1 MGRVLI
7 WLGELVRRR
16 GTRYGLNT
24 ALALMLFL
32 AIVVVVEALAIRH
45 NVRVDLT
52 QGRRHS
58 LSDQSIKLLRSLEK
72 EVHAVAFYQT
82 DEPGKAAAQDL
93 LAQYAQISP
102 KFRCELVDPDRH
114 PGMSRRYG
122 ITAPATVVLESGGKE
137 EKFQGA
143 EEEKITN
150 ALVKLLRTEKRVLY
164 FLTGH
169 GEAGL
174 DSAGRQ
180 GLSQVKQ
187 ALTEVEYEVKPLLL
201 LREREVPKD
210 AAVLVIAG
218 PQSELLP
225 TELQLIEAY
234 VERGGKLLVLLDP
247 FTAAGLTDLLKK
259 DGIVM
264 GKDIIVDRLSRA
276 FGGDYLLPVVTQY
289 EPHPI
294 TQDFTLASFFPF
306 ARTVDAAKELPAG
319 ITVQVLGW
327 TSSGSWAETDKAALD
342 RGEAGYDEGKDRQG
356 PVPIGAVATI
366 EVTTD
371 DGSTEASTV
380 SSAEPLAEVRRPM
393 TEAPK
398 TEKTV
403 NGEPST
409 VNQKKGRI
417 VAYGTSAFMQNNY
430 VNLAGNR
437 DLFLNSVSWLA
448 EEEQLIAIRPRQAKF
463 RPLVLTANQARL
475 AFWGILVLP
484 PLAMIGTWVVVFLRR
499 RRSA

>member
-1 MGRVLI
+1 MEG
-7 WLGELVRRR
+7 VRQLLTRR
-16 GTRYGLNT
+16 GARYGLNT

-52 QGRRHS
+52 EGRRHS
-58 LSDQSIKLLRSLEK
+58 LSDQSIRLVRSLEK
-72 EVHAVAFYQT
+72 DVHAIAFYRT
-82 DEPGKAAAQDL
+82 DEPGRAAAQDIL
-93 LAQYAQISP
+93 TQYAQVSP
-102 KFRCELVDPDRH
+102 KFRFELVDPDRH

-122 ITAPATVVLESGGKE
+122 IAAPTTVVLESGGKE

-150 ALVKLLRTEKRVLY
+150 ALVKLLRTKKRVLY
-164 FLTGH
+164 FLAGH
-169 GEAGL
+169 GEAAL
-174 DSAGRQ
+174 DSAGRH

-187 ALTEVEYEVKPLLL
+187 ALSEVEYEVKPLLL
-201 LREREVPKD
+201 LREREIPND

-234 VERGGKLLVLLDP
+234 VKRGGNLLVLLDP
-247 FTAAGLTDLLKK
+247 FTAPGLTDLLKK
-259 DGIVM
+259 YGIVM
-264 GKDIIVDRLSRA
+264 GKDIIVDRLSRV

-294 TQDFTLASFFPF
+294 TNEFTKDVVLATILPY
-306 ARTVDAAKELPAG
+306 ARTVDAVAEPQKG
-319 ITVQVLGW
+319 ITVQVLVR
-327 TSSGSWAETDKAALD
+327 TSSESWAETDKAALD
-342 RGEAGYDEGKDRQG
+342 RGEAKFDEGQDRRG
-356 PVPIGAVATI
+356 PLPVGALATV

-371 DGSTEASTV
+371 DG
-380 SSAEPLAEVRRPM
+380 RPM
-393 TEAPK
+393 TDGGKP
-398 TEKTV
+398 EKTV
-403 NGEPST
+403 NGERST
-409 VNQKKGRI
+409 VIGKKGRI

-437 DLFLNSVSWLA
+437 DLFLNSVGWLA
-448 EEEQLIAIRPRQAKF
+448 EEEHLIAIRPRQAKF
-463 RPLVLTANQARL
+463 TPLVLTANQARL

-484 PLAMIGTWVVVFLRR
+484 PLAMISTWLVVFLRR

>member
-7 WLGELVRRR
+7 WLGEFVRRR

-58 LSDQSIKLLRSLEK
+58 LSDQSIKLLRSLEN
-72 EVHAVAFYQT
+72 EVHAVAFYRT

-102 KFRCELVDPDRH
+102 KFRFELVDPDRH
-114 PGMSRRYG
+114 PALARRYG
-122 ITAPATVVLESGGKE
+122 IATYGTVVLESGGKE
-137 EKFQGA
+137 QKFQGA

-174 DSAGRQ
+174 DSAARQ
-180 GLSQVKQ
+180 GLSQAKQ

-201 LREREVPKD
+201 LREREVPND

-234 VERGGKLLVLLDP
+234 VKRGGKLLVLLDP

-259 DGIVM
+259 YGILM

-294 TQDFTLASFFPF
+294 TIEFTKDVILATILPY
-306 ARTVDAAKELPAG
+306 ARTVDAVAGPPTG
-319 ITVQVLGW
+319 ITVQVLIR
-327 TSSGSWAETDKAALD
+327 TSSESWAETDKAALD

-356 PVPIGAVATI
+356 PVPVGAVATV
-366 EVTTD
+366 EVGAQERGLRTEVSKTQETG
-371 DGSTEASTV
+371 DG
-380 SSAEPLAEVRRPM
+380 RPG
-393 TEAPK
+393 T
-398 TEKTV
+398 
-403 NGEPST
+403 GDR
-409 VNQKKGRI
+409 KGRI
-417 VAYGTSAFMQNNY
+417 VAYGTAAFIQNNY
-430 VNLAGNR
+430 LGLAGNR

>member
-1 MGRVLI
+1 MSQMLL
-7 WLGELVRRR
+7 WLRELVRRR

-32 AIVVVVEALAIRH
+32 AVVVVVEALAIRH

-52 QGRRHS
+52 EGRRHS

-72 EVHAVAFYQT
+72 EVHAVAFYRT

-102 KFRCELVDPDRH
+102 KFRFELVDPDRH
-114 PGMSRRYG
+114 PALARRYG
-122 ITAPATVVLESGGKE
+122 IATYGTVVLESGGKE
-137 EKFQGA
+137 QKFQGA

-150 ALVKLLRTEKRVLY
+150 ALVKLLRKEKRVLY

-174 DSAGRQ
+174 DSAARQ
-180 GLSQVKQ
+180 GLSQAKL

-201 LREREVPKD
+201 LREQEVPKD

-225 TELQLIEAY
+225 TELQLIEVY
-234 VERGGKLLVLLDP
+234 IKRGGKLLVLLDP
-247 FTAAGLTDLLKK
+247 FTATGLTDLLKK
-259 DGIVM
+259 YGLVM

-306 ARTVDAAKELPAG
+306 ARTVDAAKELSAG
-319 ITVQVLGW
+319 ITVQVLGR

-371 DGSTEASTV
+371 DG
-380 SSAEPLAEVRRPM
+380 RP
-393 TEAPK
+393 TTDGGKP
-398 TEKTV
+398 EKTV
-403 NGEPST
+403 NGERSS
-409 VNQKKGRI
+409 VIGKKGRI
-417 VAYGTSAFMQNNY
+417 VAYGTAAFIQNNY
-430 VNLAGNR
+430 LGLSGNR
-437 DLFLNSVSWLA
+437 NLFLNSISWLA
-448 EEEQLIAIRPRQAKF
+448 EEEQLIAIRPRHAKF
-463 RPLVLTANQARL
+463 TPLVLTANQARL

>member
-1 MGRVLI
+1 VEGVKQL
-7 WLGELVRRR
+7 LTRR

-52 QGRRHS
+52 EGRRHS
-58 LSDQSIKLLRSLEK
+58 LSDQSIRLVRSLEK
-72 EVHAVAFYQT
+72 DVHAIAFYRT
-82 DEPGKAAAQDL
+82 DEPGRAAAEDL
-93 LAQYAQISP
+93 LTQYAQVSP
-102 KFRCELVDPDRH
+102 KFRFELVDPDRH
-114 PGMSRRYG
+114 PGMARRYG
-122 ITAPATVVLESGGKE
+122 ITTSATVILESGGKE

-143 EEEKITN
+143 EEGKITN
-150 ALVKLLRTEKRVLY
+150 ALVKLLRKEKRVLY

-174 DSAGRQ
+174 DSAARQ

-187 ALTEVEYEVKPLLL
+187 ALTEVEYEVKSLLL

-234 VERGGKLLVLLDP
+234 VKRGGNLLVLLDP
-247 FTAAGLTDLLKK
+247 FTVPGLTDLLKK
-259 DGIVM
+259 YGIVM
-264 GKDIIVDRLSRA
+264 GKDIIVDRLSRV

-294 TQDFTLASFFPF
+294 TNEFTKDVILATILPY
-306 ARTVDAAKELPAG
+306 ARTVDAVTEPQKG
-319 ITVQVLGW
+319 ITVQVLIR
-327 TSSGSWAETDKAALD
+327 TSAESWAETDKAGLD
-342 RGEAGYDEGKDRQG
+342 RGEAKFDQGQDRRG
-356 PVPIGAVATI
+356 PLPVGALATI
-366 EVTTD
+366 EVQSDVQGPT
-371 DGSTEASTV
+371 S
-380 SSAEPLAEVRRPM
+380 EVPKTQETGDRRPE
-393 TEAPK
+393 T
-398 TEKTV
+398 
-403 NGEPST
+403 GDR
-409 VNQKKGRI
+409 KGRI
-417 VAYGTSAFMQNNY
+417 IAYGTSAFMQNNY

-437 DLFLNSVSWLA
+437 DLFLNSVGWLA
-448 EEEQLIAIRPRQAKF
+448 EEEHLIAIRPRQAKF
-463 RPLVLTANQARL
+463 TPLVLTANQARL

-484 PLAMIGTWVVVFLRR
+484 PLAMIGTWVVVFLGR

>member
-1 MGRVLI
+1 
-7 WLGELVRRR
+7 
-16 GTRYGLNT
+16 
-24 ALALMLFL
+24 
-32 AIVVVVEALAIRH
+32 
-45 NVRVDLT
+45 
-52 QGRRHS
+52 
-58 LSDQSIKLLRSLEK
+58 
-72 EVHAVAFYQT
+72 
-82 DEPGKAAAQDL
+82 
-93 LAQYAQISP
+93 
-102 KFRCELVDPDRH
+102 
-114 PGMSRRYG
+114 
-122 ITAPATVVLESGGKE
+122 
-137 EKFQGA
+137 
-143 EEEKITN
+143 
-150 ALVKLLRTEKRVLY
+150 KLLRTEKRVLY

-174 DSAGRQ
+174 DSAARQ
-180 GLSQVKQ
+180 GLSQAKQ

-201 LREREVPKD
+201 LREREVPND

-234 VERGGKLLVLLDP
+234 VKRGGKLLVLLDP

-259 DGIVM
+259 YGILM

-294 TQDFTLASFFPF
+294 TIEFTKDVILATILPY
-306 ARTVDAAKELPAG
+306 ARTVDAVAGPPTG
-319 ITVQVLGW
+319 ITVQVLIR
-327 TSSGSWAETDKAALD
+327 TSSESWAETDKAALD

-356 PVPIGAVATI
+356 PVPVGAVATV
-366 EVTTD
+366 EVGAQERGLRTEVSKTQETG
-371 DGSTEASTV
+371 DG
-380 SSAEPLAEVRRPM
+380 RPG
-393 TEAPK
+393 T
-398 TEKTV
+398 
-403 NGEPST
+403 GDR
-409 VNQKKGRI
+409 KGRI
-417 VAYGTSAFMQNNY
+417 VAYGTAAFIQNNY
-430 VNLAGNR
+430 LGLAGNR

>member
-1 MGRVLI
+1 VGRVLI
-7 WLGELVRRR
+7 WLRELVRRR

-72 EVHAVAFYQT
+72 EVHAVAFYRT

-93 LAQYAQISP
+93 LVQYAQISP
-102 KFRCELVDPDRH
+102 KFRFELVDPDRH
-114 PGMSRRYG
+114 PALARRYG
-122 ITAPATVVLESGGKE
+122 ITTYGTVVLESGGKE

-174 DSAGRQ
+174 DSAARQ
-180 GLSQVKQ
+180 GLSQVKR

-234 VERGGKLLVLLDP
+234 VTRGGKLLVLLDP

-259 DGIVM
+259 HGIVM

-319 ITVQVLGW
+319 VTVQVLGR

-356 PVPIGAVATI
+356 PVPIGAVATV
-366 EVTTD
+366 EV
-371 DGSTEASTV
+371 STEGRGLRT
-380 SSAEPLAEVRRPM
+380 EV
-393 TEAPK
+393 PK
-398 TEKTV
+398 TQET
-403 NGEPST
+403 GDGRPET
-409 VNQKKGRI
+409 GDRKGRI
-417 VAYGTSAFMQNNY
+417 VAYGTSAFVQNNY
-430 VNLAGNR
+430 LGLSGNR
-437 DLFLNSVSWLA
+437 DLFLNSISWLA

-463 RPLVLTANQARL
+463 TPLVLTANQARL

>member
-1 MGRVLI
+1 MRQL
-7 WLGELVRRR
+7 LTRR

-52 QGRRHS
+52 EGRRHS
-58 LSDQSIKLLRSLEK
+58 LSDQSIRLVRSLEK
-72 EVHAVAFYQT
+72 DVHAIAFYRT
-82 DEPGKAAAQDL
+82 DEPGRAAAQDL
-93 LAQYAQISP
+93 LTQYAQVSP
-102 KFRCELVDPDRH
+102 KFRFELVDPDRH

-122 ITAPATVVLESGGKE
+122 IAAPTTVVLESGGKE

-150 ALVKLLRTEKRVLY
+150 ALVKLLRTKRRVVY

-169 GEAGL
+169 GEAAL

-187 ALTEVEYEVKPLLL
+187 ALSEVEYEVKPLLL
-201 LREREVPKD
+201 LREREVPND

-234 VERGGKLLVLLDP
+234 VKRGGNLLVLLDP
-247 FTAAGLTDLLKK
+247 FTAPGLTDLLKK
-259 DGIVM
+259 YGIVM
-264 GKDIIVDRLSRA
+264 GKDIIVDRLSRV

-294 TQDFTLASFFPF
+294 TNEFTKDVVLATILPY
-306 ARTVDAAKELPAG
+306 ARTVDAVAEPQKG
-319 ITVQVLGW
+319 ITVQVLVR
-327 TSSGSWAETDKAALD
+327 TSSESWAETDKAALD
-342 RGEAGYDEGKDRQG
+342 RGEAKFDEGQDRRG
-356 PVPIGAVATI
+356 PLPVGALATI
-366 EVTTD
+366 EVQSDVQGPT
-371 DGSTEASTV
+371 S
-380 SSAEPLAEVRRPM
+380 EV
-393 TEAPK
+393 PK
-398 TEKTV
+398 TEKTL
-403 NGEPST
+403 NPEPST
-409 VNQKKGRI
+409 LNQKKGRI

-437 DLFLNSVSWLA
+437 DLFLNSVGWLA
-448 EEEQLIAIRPRQAKF
+448 EEEHLIAIRPRQAKF
-463 RPLVLTANQARL
+463 TPLVLTANQARL

-484 PLAMIGTWVVVFLRR
+484 PLAMIGTWLVVFLRR

>member
-1 MGRVLI
+1 MLPGLREI
-7 WLGELVRRR
+7 VRHR

-24 ALALMLFL
+24 ALALTLFL
-32 AIVVVVEALAIRH
+32 AIVVVVEALAVRY

-52 QGRRHS
+52 EGRRHS

-72 EVHAVAFYQT
+72 DVHAVAFYRT
-82 DEPGKAAAQDL
+82 DEPGQAAAQDL
-93 LAQYAQISP
+93 LTQYANVSP
-102 KFRCELVDPDRH
+102 KFRFELVDPDRH
-114 PGMSRRYG
+114 PALARRYG
-122 ITAPATVVLESGGKE
+122 ITTYGTVVLESGGKE

-143 EEEKITN
+143 EEERITN
-150 ALVKLLRTEKRVLY
+150 ALVKLLRTEKHVLY

-169 GEAGL
+169 GEPGL
-174 DSAGRQ
+174 DSAARQ
-180 GLSQVKQ
+180 GLSQAKQ
-187 ALTEVEYEVKPLLL
+187 ALTGVEYEVKPLLL
-201 LREREVPKD
+201 LREQEVPKD

-218 PQSELLP
+218 PQSDLLP

-234 VERGGKLLVLLDP
+234 IKRGGKLLVLLDP
-247 FTAAGLTDLLKK
+247 FTAPALTDLLKK
-259 DGIVM
+259 YGIVM
-264 GKDIIVDRLSRA
+264 GRDIIVDRLSRA

-319 ITVQVLGW
+319 VIVHVLGR

-366 EVTTD
+366 EV
-371 DGSTEASTV
+371 STEG
-380 SSAEPLAEVRRPM
+380 PGLR
-393 TEAPK
+393 TEEAK
-398 TEKTV
+398 TEKAA
-403 NGEPST
+403 NGERPT

-417 VAYGTSAFMQNNY
+417 VAYGTSAFIQNNY
-430 VNLAGNR
+430 LGLSGNR

-463 RPLVLTANQARL
+463 TPLVLTANQARL

-484 PLAMIGTWVVVFLRR
+484 PLAMIGTWVVVFFRR
-499 RRSA
+499 RRSP